1 MPEPEY
7 RRPTAKAQQLRNDA
21 TEFELLLWQR
31 LKGRRFL
38 DVKFSRQMPVGPY
51 ICDFMSRAHKLV
63 IELDG
68 GQHGDRVEYDE
79 ARITFIEQQ
88 GFRVLRFWN
97 NELAENIN
105 GVMERIA
112 EALTDTPTP

>member
-1 MPEPEY
+1 MPETEY
-7 RRPTAKAQQLRNDA
+7 RRPTARAQKLRNEA

-38 DVKFSRQMPVGPY
+38 GVKFSRQMPVGPY
-51 ICDFMSRAHKLV
+51 ICDFMCRSHKLV

-68 GQHGDRVEYDE
+68 SQHGDRVEYDE
-79 ARITFIEQQ
+79 ARTAFIERQ
-88 GFRVLRFWN
+88 GFRIFRFWN
-97 NELAENIN
+97 NDLAENID

-112 EALTDTPTP
+112 AALADTPTP